1 MSIQA
6 KARAMLA
13 AAIRI
18 VGEVLP
24 LPSVYTHTKTPK
36 TVADYDAV
44 VTAEIK
50 RRRKNAKR
58 LHNQKKGNTK

>member
-13 AAIRI
+13 AAIGI
-18 VGEVLP
+18 VGGVVP
-24 LPSVYTHTKTPK
+24 LPSMYTHTKTPK
-36 TVADYDAV
+36 TAADYEALHA
-44 VTAEIK
+44 AEMK

-58 LHNQKKGNTK
+58 LTN

>member
-13 AAIRI
+13 AAIGI
-18 VGEVLP
+18 VGGVVP
-24 LPSVYTHTKTPK
+24 LPSQYAHTKTPK
-36 TVADYDAV
+36 TVADYEAV

-58 LHNQKKGNTK
+58 LHNHKKGNTK